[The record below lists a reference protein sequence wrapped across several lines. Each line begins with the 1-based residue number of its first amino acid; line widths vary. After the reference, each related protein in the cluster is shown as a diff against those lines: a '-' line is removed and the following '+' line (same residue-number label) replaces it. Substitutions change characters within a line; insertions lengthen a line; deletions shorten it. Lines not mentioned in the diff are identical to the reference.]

1 MTIKLTLTRAIIRQ
15 KRYGY
20 NLEFGV
26 EIPCGHYAEHAVVTY
41 HDVSGEW
48 IAEVSGG
55 DFNTLA
61 TLAAF
66 MRHLPLHAGIVLGEL
81 LPLMAKHKLPTEYIP
96 AVVKYAELSVI
107 GNSEN
112 DNRYL
117 FEAFQRAFYDLAS
130 TREEVTS

>member
-1 MTIKLTLTRAIIRQ
+1 MTTKLTLTRAIIRQ

-26 EIPCGHYAEHAVVTY
+26 EIPYGHYAEYAVVTY
-41 HDVSGEW
+41 HNLSGEW
-48 IAEVSGG
+48 IVETSGA
-55 DFNTLA
+55 NWSTLA

-66 MRHLPLHAGIVLGEL
+66 MRALPLHAGIVLGEL

-117 FEAFQRAFYDLAS
+117 FDTFQRAFHDLAEGVK
-130 TREEVTS
+130 TQ

>member
-1 MTIKLTLTRAIIRQ
+1 MTTKLTLTRAIIRQ

-20 NLEFGV
+20 NLELGV
-26 EIPCGHYAEHAVVTY
+26 EIPHGHYAEHAVVTY
-41 HDVSGEW
+41 QNVSGNW
-48 IAEVSGG
+48 SAEVSGG

-66 MRHLPLHAGIVLGEL
+66 MRHLPLHAGIVEGEL
-81 LPLMAKHKLPTEYIP
+81 LPIAGKYGLPAAYVP
-96 AVVKYAELSVI
+96 AIVKFAELSVI